1 MIHLVIHLLP
11 NSTTMQSLR
20 AIGNYNEC
28 GINARIN
35 DKGDAFASSGKMKG
49 LIVYVSYVD

>member
-1 MIHLVIHLLP
+1 
-11 NSTTMQSLR
+11 MQSLR